1 MFFTIKCLIMI
12 DIMEI
17 TYAYVVLQY
26 LLLGFVIAMFALLI
40 IDLRFN
46 ILRIAGLAIVLASVL
61 YLLDLFKKNDV
72 YNLGLK
78 KMST

>member
-1 MFFTIKCLIMI
+1 MI

-61 YLLDLFKKNDV
+61 YLLDLFKNNDV

-78 KMST
+78 KRVHN

>member
-1 MFFTIKCLIMI
+1 MI

-61 YLLDLFKKNDV
+61 YLLDLFKNNDV

-78 KMST
+78 MST

>member
-1 MFFTIKCLIMI
+1 
-12 DIMEI
+12 MEI
-17 TYAYVVLQY
+17 TYVYVVLQY

-61 YLLDLFKKNDV
+61 YLLDLFKNNDV

-78 KMST
+78 K

>member
-1 MFFTIKCLIMI
+1 MI

-17 TYAYVVLQY
+17 TYAYVILQY

-61 YLLDLFKKNDV
+61 YLLDLFKNNDI

-78 KMST
+78 FYIYIYKYFK

>member
-1 MFFTIKCLIMI
+1 
-12 DIMEI
+12 MEI

-46 ILRIAGLAIVLASVL
+46 IIRIVGLAIVLASVL
-61 YLLDLFKKNDV
+61 YLLDLFKNNEW
-72 YNLGLK
+72 YLGRRIK
-78 KMST
+78 HKIP

>member
-1 MFFTIKCLIMI
+1 
-12 DIMEI
+12 MEI
-17 TYAYVVLQY
+17 TYVYVVLQY

-61 YLLDLFKKNDV
+61 YLLDLFKNDDV

-78 KMST
+78 MST

>member
-1 MFFTIKCLIMI
+1 
-12 DIMEI
+12 MEI

-61 YLLDLFKKNDV
+61 YLLDLFKNNDV

-78 KMST
+78 K

>member
-1 MFFTIKCLIMI
+1 MI

-17 TYAYVVLQY
+17 TYVYVVLQY

-61 YLLDLFKKNDV
+61 YLLDLFKNNDV

-78 KMST
+78 K

>member
-1 MFFTIKCLIMI
+1 MI

-17 TYAYVVLQY
+17 TYAYVILQY

-40 IDLRFN
+40 IDMRFN
-46 ILRIAGLAIVLASVL
+46 VIRIVGLAIVLASIL
-61 YLLDLFKKNDV
+61 YLLDLSKINDM

-78 KMST
+78 TST

>member
-1 MFFTIKCLIMI
+1 MI

-17 TYAYVVLQY
+17 TYVYVVLQY

-61 YLLDLFKKNDV
+61 YLLDLFKNDDV

-78 KMST
+78 MST

>member
-1 MFFTIKCLIMI
+1 MI

-17 TYAYVVLQY
+17 TYAYVILQY

-40 IDLRFN
+40 IDMRFN
-46 ILRIAGLAIVLASVL
+46 VIRIVGLAIVLASTL
-61 YLLDLFKKNDV
+61 YLLDLSKNNDM

-78 KMST
+78 KRVHN

>member
-1 MFFTIKCLIMI
+1 
-12 DIMEI
+12 MEI

-46 ILRIAGLAIVLASVL
+46 IIRIAGLAIVLASVL
-61 YLLDLFKKNDV
+61 YLLDLFKNDDV

>member
-1 MFFTIKCLIMI
+1 MI

-17 TYAYVVLQY
+17 TYAYVILQY

-40 IDLRFN
+40 IDMRFN
-46 ILRIAGLAIVLASVL
+46 VIRIVGLAILLASTL
-61 YLLDLFKKNDV
+61 YLLDLSKNNDM

-78 KMST
+78 K

>member
-1 MFFTIKCLIMI
+1 MI

-17 TYAYVVLQY
+17 TYAYVILQY

-46 ILRIAGLAIVLASVL
+46 ILRIVGLAIVLASVL
-61 YLLDLFKKNDV
+61 YLLDLFKNDDV

-78 KMST
+78 MST

>member
-1 MFFTIKCLIMI
+1 MI

-61 YLLDLFKKNDV
+61 YLLDLFKNNDV

-78 KMST
+78 K